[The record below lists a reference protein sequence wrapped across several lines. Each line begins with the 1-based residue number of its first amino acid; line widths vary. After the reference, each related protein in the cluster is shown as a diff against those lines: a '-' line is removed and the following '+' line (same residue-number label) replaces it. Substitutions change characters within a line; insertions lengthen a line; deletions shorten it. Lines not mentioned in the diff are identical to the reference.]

1 MQFDNDEQK
10 NFFVGLIN
18 NYVNALNNSKQS
30 LEENLKNVQG
40 ALASIERTEIGC
52 CGKTANMMKQPIEP
66 VSPGVV

>member
-30 LEENLKNVQG
+30 LEENLKNVQSS
-40 ALASIERTEIGC
+40 LASIERAGIGC

-66 VSPGVV
+66 VSPEVV